1 MRWKLLLL
9 GATAFWAVMAVELY
23 RREIAPYFEY
33 QKAPRYETVLGRV
46 EEPIYRRF
54 DVFLGASPIGMA
66 EERISV
72 EPGPVYQMEH
82 RLRVDLSQVLSL
94 LKGVH
99 LTASSETDVNLDYEL
114 IGFRSI
120 LGVGGQKLMVNASR
134 KGETLEINYS
144 GMKLRGTVPLH
155 FPRGTML
162 AQNFFPVQG
171 NRALTVGQKW
181 TMPMIDFD
189 GCLLGRDPTFNPV
202 YVSVEERAVRPV
214 NGRDEVVHRVE
225 VRDKATDEMADY
237 SAWVMQNG
245 TVIESTTKI
254 GSLEVFVRLVE
265 SKRLSEAEYLAFQ
278 WQIPLD

>member
-1 MRWKLLLL
+1 MRWKILLV

-46 EEPIYRRF
+46 EEPMYRRY
-54 DVFLGASPIGMA
+54 DVFLGAQPIGTA
-66 EERISV
+66 EELVSV
-72 EPGPVYQMEH
+72 QAGPLYQIEN

-94 LKGVH
+94 LRGVH
-99 LTASSETDVNLDYEL
+99 LAVSSETDVNLDYEL
-114 IGFRSI
+114 IGFRGVV
-120 LGVGGQKLMVNASR
+120 GVGTEKLMVNASR
-134 KGETLEINYS
+134 KGETLEVSYS
-144 GMKLRGTVPLH
+144 GMKMHGRVPLD

-171 NRALTVGQKW
+171 NRSLTVGQKW

-214 NGRDEVVHRVE
+214 DGRDEVVHRVE
-225 VRDKATDEMADY
+225 VRDQATDEMADY
-237 SAWVMQNG
+237 SAWVMRNG

-254 GSLEVFVRLVE
+254 GSLEVFIRLAE
-265 SKRLSEAEYLAFQ
+265 SRRLGEAEYLGFQ
-278 WQIPLD
+278 WRIPLD